1 MNKAKSL
8 KFPLQSEPFP
18 LIFAR
23 QIKEIVEWAEILF
36 WHSFIHLA
44 TTLQRRTQTPDAWQ
58 TQPLAGQ
65 KRSSWLGYALF
76 SALSLLSGVLI
87 GFLVGQFF

>member
-18 LIFAR
+18 PFFAR
-23 QIKEIVEWAEILF
+23 RLKEIVEWAEILF
-36 WHSFIHLA
+36 WRSFIHLA
-44 TTLQRRTQTPDAWQ
+44 TTLRRCQQTPDTWKNQA
-58 TQPLAGQ
+58 LAGR
-65 KRSSWLGYALF
+65 KLSRWLGYALF

-87 GFLVGQFF
+87 GFLVGYFF

>member
-8 KFPLQSEPFP
+8 KFPLQSEPCP
-18 LIFAR
+18 LFFAR
-23 QIKEIVEWAEILF
+23 QVKEIVEWAEILF

-44 TTLQRRTQTPDAWQ
+44 TTLQRRQQTSDAWQ
-58 TQPLAGQ
+58 NQPLAGR
-65 KRSSWLGYALF
+65 KLSHWLGYALF

-87 GFLVGQFF
+87 GFFVGHFF

>member
-8 KFPLQSEPFP
+8 RFPLQSEPFP

-23 QIKEIVEWAEILF
+23 QFKGIVEWAEIRF
-36 WHSFIHLA
+36 WRSFIHFA
-44 TTLQRRTQTPDAWQ
+44 TTLQKRQQTPEAWQ
-58 TQPLAGQ
+58 NQTLAGR
-65 KRSSWLGYALF
+65 KLSRWLGYALF

-87 GFLVGQFF
+87 GFLVGHFF